1 MGFLRKRS
9 LCCRYVAYEPGPRR
23 LAGIVVGC
31 LHVTPTLAAG
41 HNGGRGGGIVTK
53 SHRRNCRK
61 YSVIL
66 TKQIFRRTFLSIFY
80 AFIPFF
86 QIHCRYIEKLHVL
99 TNNAKGILGS
109 LRGDM
114 PLV

>member
-9 LCCRYVAYEPGPRR
+9 LCRRYVAYEPGPRR

-41 HNGGRGGGIVTK
+41 HNGGRGGGGIVTK

-86 QIHCRYIEKLHVL
+86 QIHCRYIEKFARA
-99 TNNAKGILGS
+99 NE
-109 LRGDM
+109 
-114 PLV
+114 

>member
-9 LCCRYVAYEPGPRR
+9 LCRRYVAYEPGPRR

-41 HNGGRGGGIVTK
+41 HNGGRGGGGIVTK

-61 YSVIL
+61 YSIIL
-66 TKQIFRRTFLSIFY
+66 TKQIFRRTFLSTFY

-86 QIHCRYIEKLHVL
+86 QIHCKYIEKFARA
-99 TNNAKGILGS
+99 NE
-109 LRGDM
+109 
-114 PLV
+114 

>member
-9 LCCRYVAYEPGPRR
+9 VCRRYVAYEPGPRR
-23 LAGIVVGC
+23 LAGIVVGY
-31 LHVTPTLAAG
+31 LHVTPRLAAG
-41 HNGGRGGGIVTK
+41 HNGGRGGDIVTK

-86 QIHCRYIEKLHVL
+86 QIHCRYIEKFARA
-99 TNNAKGILGS
+99 NE
-109 LRGDM
+109 
-114 PLV
+114 